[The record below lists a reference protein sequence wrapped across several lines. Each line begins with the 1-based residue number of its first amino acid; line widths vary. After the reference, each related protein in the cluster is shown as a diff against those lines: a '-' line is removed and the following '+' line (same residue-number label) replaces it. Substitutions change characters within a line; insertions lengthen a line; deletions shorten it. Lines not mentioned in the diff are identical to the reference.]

1 MNKRQKYDNTI
12 QYELSIYD
20 IYNIG
25 NYYYKL
31 KDYNNVISIY
41 SKIFNNDDTNIE
53 INKVLNTILLQL
65 GSAYYKLNNFVK
77 CIKLYNL
84 IDINHIYDIENYDFY
99 EDIDIKLQE
108 KNNNINIIKIYL
120 LALCSKKLMLHD
132 DTILYFNKCISYIKN
147 KNENKSEDN
156 ILLDYIYNH
165 LIELYEKKQLNNF
178 DEKEINQLLD
188 IYKIKN
194 KYIKVLEILKKNNNQ
209 IEINNYIKNILNDV
223 YIFMLDNENIDEI
236 FEYFEILTDDDI
248 IFLAKKYHDLYKPEN
263 IKKLINNNYK
273 IQKLETKIIILYNLL
288 QCDYNNIKHCENIFK
303 IYEKLNDDEKNE
315 NILKIIESTKSY
327 YNQLISIHIC
337 KNEIN
342 NIKFSNFYKYLD
354 RSNLDIINNEYCKYL
369 SLKNTFK
376 NIESTI
382 DKCVICLSD
391 ENEIITLNC
400 HNTHIICYE
409 CYLKINLCPMC
420 RDKIYK

>member
-1 MNKRQKYDNTI
+1 MNKRQKYEHII
-12 QYELSIYD
+12 QYELSITD
-20 IYNIG
+20 SYNIG

-41 SKIFNNDDTNIE
+41 SKIFNHNNTNIE
-53 INKVLNTILLQL
+53 SDNVLNTILLQL
-65 GSAYYKLNNFVK
+65 GSAYYKLYNFDES
-77 CIKLYNL
+77 IRFYNL
-84 IDINHIYDIENYDFY
+84 IDINHNYDISNYNFY
-99 EDIDIKLQE
+99 EDINIKSID
-108 KNNNINIIKIYL
+108 KNIDINIIKMYL
-120 LALCSKKLMLHD
+120 LGISSKK
-132 DTILYFNKCISYIKN
+132 ILLYDGSIMYFNKCISYIKN
-147 KNENKSEDN
+147 KKEN
-156 ILLDYIYNH
+156 ILLNNYIYNH
-165 LIELYEKKQLNNF
+165 LIELYEKKQLNNLT
-178 DEKEINQLLD
+178 ENEINQLLE

-209 IEINNYIKNILNDV
+209 IEINNYIKNILNNV

-236 FEYFEILTDDDI
+236 FEYFEILNDNDI
-248 IFLAKKYHDLYKPEN
+248 IFLAEKYHDLYKPEN
-263 IKKLINNNYK
+263 IRKLINNNYK
-273 IQKLETKIIILYNLL
+273 IQKLETKIIILYKLL

-327 YNQLISIHIC
+327 YNQLISTHIC

-409 CYLKINLCPMC
+409 CYLKINVCPMC